1 MEWDGEDW
9 SDLTTSKKTRSSKV
23 FDETHANADHGHEL
37 SLGKV
42 QKEKLME
49 ALRVVSP
56 DANGKVRIKISRKE
70 FAELLEKQQQ
80 VNKKQVGRAS
90 AEQVLVRLIK
100 ARHQY
105 NDSRQGLWMPM
116 LESIPEVS

>member
-9 SDLTTSKKTRSSKV
+9 SDLTTSKKTISSKV

-42 QKEKLME
+42 QKEKFMG
-49 ALRVVSP
+49 ALRASL
-56 DANGKVRIKISRKE
+56 DANYGKAKIKISKKE
-70 FAELLEKQQQ
+70 LEE

>member
-42 QKEKLME
+42 QKEKLMG
-49 ALRVVSP
+49 ALRASL
-56 DANGKVRIKISRKE
+56 KIKISKKE
-70 FAELLEKQQQ
+70 LEELLEKQQEQ
-80 VNKKQVGRAS
+80 EVNKKQVGRAS